1 MLQETT
7 LAGSAAPAV
16 KPDQAGNPIPDA
28 ATVAAFA
35 ATLRG
40 QLIRPEDAGYD
51 EARHVWNGSI
61 DRRPGL
67 IVRCAGT
74 ADVIASVNFARTHG
88 LLVRSAEA
96 ATASRATRSAMAAW
110 SSTCRA

>member
-7 LAGSAAPAV
+7 LAGSAVPAV
-16 KPDQAGNPIPDA
+16 KPDQAGNPIPDS

-40 QLIRPEDAGYD
+40 QLIHPEDAGYD

-74 ADVIASVNFARTHG
+74 ADVIASVSFARTHG
-88 LLVRSAEA
+88 LLVAVRGGGHSIAGH
-96 ATASRATRSAMAAW
+96 SVCDGGMVIDL
-110 SSTCRA
+110 